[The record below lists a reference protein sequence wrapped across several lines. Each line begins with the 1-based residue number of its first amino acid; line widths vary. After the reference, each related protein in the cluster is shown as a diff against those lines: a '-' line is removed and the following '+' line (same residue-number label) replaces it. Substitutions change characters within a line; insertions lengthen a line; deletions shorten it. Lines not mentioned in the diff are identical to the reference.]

1 MEKIVNIQTVDPN
14 NFQIQ
19 NYSSEDESLISN
31 FTEQDIAFNPQEDY
45 IEYFILDLNQN
56 ILFSNVA
63 GYPNYRLR
71 DNLVTIDPQNNLES
85 QGYTEGTYYTL
96 YNFLKRKLSS
106 NVSSTFYIQDISTD
120 RTELR
125 LNTTQISNS
134 DIIDLTNQF
143 AIEIS
148 SNPGT
153 YLDFYLNF
161 GNNKL
166 VIANNIALDNTN
178 PTDPTVL
185 IKLYE
190 PLPQE
195 FTFNSQCWV
204 VEQIAESLAYQI
216 GITIPIDGNLSL
228 NYINGPN
235 FNLDIQD
242 QINNSTPYY
251 NRNSLTQNYSSLGS
265 GSLLYQIN
273 SILAEKG
280 IEINVDYSDYSNFIH
295 FSSAQTR
302 LENFYYKLSLIE
314 QYSSN
319 AGLSNSGLPLNTYTS
334 GSQVIWQ
341 NKINDIITNFDGYE
355 YYLYYESGST
365 TWPKTNS
372 VYPYINTS
380 TTDVNALNWFTT
392 QSLSASLYDSE
403 NADGLIYAIPNYLL
417 DDSDND
423 QYKLFV
429 QMVGQNFDNVW
440 LYLKDITNKFD
451 NDNRLNYGISKD
463 IVAQAIRDLGVK
475 IYQNNFSSN
484 DLYSALLGITT
495 TGNLFNLPYTTGS
508 LPTPTGYEYINTY
521 VTASSTASIEPVND
535 INKEIYKRIYHNLP
549 MLLKKK
555 GTAEG
560 LRMLVNVYGIP
571 DTILRINEFG
581 GKSYENQAWDNF
593 VDQFNYAFTSPGTG
607 YVNVSLPTSYFSGLR
622 TLNSIEFRFKTFG
635 LPTLTYYSQS
645 IARIAGEF
653 DLVLEYTGSGLSSGS
668 YSGSIPSNYNQY
680 ATLKYIDAST
690 SDSASIYLPFF
701 NGEWW
706 SVLINILSNDLS
718 PSGYSSIIY
727 AKNNIYDG
735 YDGSQLG
742 FQASSSLNINS
753 VWVGG
758 TNKNF
763 RLSND
768 TSITTSGKT
777 YTPFSGSYQELRF
790 YKTILEEKKF
800 DDYVMNPYS
809 IEGNSIEDGND
820 AFNQLF
826 FRAPL
831 GTMLDNSGSGTQTR
845 ISIHPAISQYPIT
858 NSFGSAGSNYTLSGS
873 YTFNPNTEILYQNQ
887 FVAGIKNSVSEKIRI
902 VDMVLPS
909 GSTLSPYISIQQNSP
924 ANETFTKDVNYVE
937 AAFSPQDEVNDD
949 IIAQL
954 GYFNIGSY
962 IGDPLQLISGSTNY
976 YPDFNKL
983 RDYYF
988 SKYTHNYDLNDYI
1001 RLIKFFDNSL
1011 FKMIK
1016 DFTPARA
1023 GLASGLVIKPTL
1035 LERYRYPQ
1043 PKVNTQ
1049 SSIAFVG
1056 SPTSQILN
1064 IQY

>member
-1 MEKIVNIQTVDPN
+1 MEKIVNIQNVDPN

-31 FTEQDIAFNPQEDY
+31 YVEQDIVFYPQEDY

-71 DNLVTIDPQNNLES
+71 DNLVTIDPQNDLEL

-166 VIANNIALDNTN
+166 VIANNIALDSTDVN
-178 PTDPTVL
+178 DPTVL

-204 VEQIAESLAYQI
+204 VEQVAESQAYQI
-216 GITIPIDGNLSL
+216 GITIPIDANALL
-228 NYINGPN
+228 NYIAGPN
-235 FNLDIQD
+235 FNLDVQD

-265 GSLLYQIN
+265 SSLLYQIN
-273 SILAEKG
+273 SILVEKG

-319 AGLSNSGLPLNTYTS
+319 AGLSNGGLPLNTYTS
-334 GSQVIWQ
+334 GSQLIWQ

-355 YYLYYESGST
+355 YYLYYESGSIS
-365 TWPKTNS
+365 WPKTNS
-372 VYPYINTS
+372 VYPYINAS
-380 TTDVNALNWFTT
+380 TTNINALNWFTT

-417 DDSDND
+417 DDPNND

-429 QMVGQNFDNVW
+429 QMIGQNFDNVW

-484 DLYSALLGITT
+484 DLYSSLLGITP

-508 LPTPTGYEYINTY
+508 LPTPSGYEYMNTY
-521 VTASSTASIEPVND
+521 VTASSTASIEPVDD

-560 LRMLVNVYGIP
+560 LRMLVNIYGIP

-581 GKSYENQAWDNF
+581 GKSYENQSWDNF
-593 VDQFNYAFTSPGTG
+593 VDQFNYAFTTTAATTG
-607 YVNVSLPTSYFSGLR
+607 YVNVPLKVSSFSGISNWE
-622 TLNSIEFRFKTFG
+622 TIEFRFKTSG
-635 LPTLTYYSQS
+635 IPSVNQNYQT
-645 IARIAGEF
+645 IATISGSF
-653 DLVLEYTGSGLSSGS
+653 LLGLEYTGSGYTSAS
-668 YSGSIPSNYNQY
+668 YSGSIPNNYNQY
-680 ATLKYIDAST
+680 ATLKYIDLANT
-690 SDSASIYLPFF
+690 TKSASIYLPFF
-701 NGEWW
+701 DENWW
-706 SVLINILSNDLS
+706 SVLIIRNSDNTKLTL
-718 PSGYSSIIY
+718 YS
-727 AKNNIYDG
+727 KNNIYSG

-742 FQASSSLNINS
+742 FQASSSFIPSTTWIPSGLKDNNLY
-753 VWVGG
+753 
-758 TNKNF
+758 
-763 RLSND
+763 LSQAA
-768 TSITTSGKT
+768 SSTTVAGISYKR
-777 YTPFSGSYQELRF
+777 FSGSFQELRF
-790 YKTILEEKKF
+790 YYTSLEEKKF

-809 IEGNSIEDGND
+809 IEGNSLESSND

-831 GTMLDNSGSGTQTR
+831 GTVLDNSTSTSRT
-845 ISIHPAISQYPIT
+845 SIHPGVSLIP
-858 NSFGSAGSNYTLSGS
+858 SFTGSAYNYSLNGA
-873 YTFNPNTEILYQNQ
+873 FIFKPNTEVLYQNQ
-887 FVAGIKNSVSEKIRI
+887 FVAGIQNSVSEKIRI

-924 ANETFTKDVNYVE
+924 AAETFTKDVNYVE

-949 IIAQL
+949 IISQL

-962 IGDPLQLISGSTNY
+962 IGDPRQLISGSTNY

-1023 GLASGLVIKPTL
+1023 GLASGIVIKPTL

-1056 SPTSQILN
+1056 SPTSQTLN